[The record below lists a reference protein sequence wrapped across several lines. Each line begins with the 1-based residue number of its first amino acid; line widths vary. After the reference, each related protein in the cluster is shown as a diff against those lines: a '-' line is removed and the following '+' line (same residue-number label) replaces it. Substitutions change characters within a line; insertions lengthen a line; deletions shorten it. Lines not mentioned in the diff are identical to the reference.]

1 LVGKSLDPHGR
12 RADIDGFR
20 AIAIL
25 MVVAYHA
32 FPSRFPGGF
41 IGVDVFFVLSGFLI
55 SSNIFHGLADGSFSL
70 LGFYGRR
77 CRRIIPALAVV
88 LIAVT
93 SLSFLVSSGIFFNRL
108 GRHLVA
114 GATFTS
120 NILLLRE
127 SGYFDAASEL
137 KPFLHLWSLGIEEQ
151 FYLFWP
157 VLLLLA
163 SRVRLKRAVLVLPL
177 LAISFAVNIR
187 WAAHHPAKDFY
198 LLQSR
203 FWELLAGC
211 ALALFRRDGSD
222 GANKPFANWL
232 AFSGLALLF
241 VAASVIDNKSQFP
254 GWWASLPTGA
264 TCLIIAAGP
273 SAWLNRKLLSHRG
286 MVFVGLISYPLY
298 LWHWPLFAILRAT
311 QGGDPSTTAR
321 LIVVALAVALSFLT
335 YRFVEIPMQRFF
347 SFRRTDW
354 SRSPGFAVGG
364 SVVLLGLLAVVG
376 LSIERDILVSR
387 DSQNHP
393 LAYQLQKYA
402 AYDNSSTQVGRCFV
416 DTAHA
421 FDGFAEPCYRSEG
434 EKPKILLLG
443 DSHAAHLY
451 PGLAEALRA
460 SPVDLLQLNAS
471 RCPPLLGAQRDLPES
486 CLQANEFAFHVA
498 RELRPWLVILD
509 AEWTG
514 YFSRAD
520 FAQSFAETI
529 RTLLRDGVGHVVV
542 IGPVPD
548 WNPALR
554 DVLEK
559 QFLRVGSELPSRTQM
574 GLDPSVFMADEWV
587 RRDAMEAGAR
597 FISLADRVCNPSGC
611 LTFVGPNVS
620 SDLIVYDTD
629 HLTMAG
635 ARYIARSF
643 VAPVLEDL
651 LREAQD

>member
-1 LVGKSLDPHGR
+1 
-12 RADIDGFR
+12 
-20 AIAIL
+20 

-32 FPSRFPGGF
+32 YPSRCRGGF

-55 SSNIFHGLADGSFSL
+55 SSNIFHGLADRSFSL
-70 LGFYGRR
+70 LEFYGRR

-120 NILLLRE
+120 NILLLHE

-151 FYLFWP
+151 FYVFWP
-157 VLLLLA
+157 ALLLLA

-177 LAISFAVNIR
+177 LAISFAVNLR

-211 ALALFRRDGSD
+211 ALALFRHASSAAIDGED
-222 GANKPFANWL
+222 ERPFADRL
-232 AFSGLALLF
+232 AFSGLALLL
-241 VAASVIDNKSQFP
+241 VAASVIDDKSRFP
-254 GWWASLPTGA
+254 GWWALLPTGG

-273 SAWLNRKLLSHRG
+273 SASLNRNVLSHRI

-298 LWHWPLFAILRAT
+298 LWHWPLLALLRAAH
-311 QGGDPSTTAR
+311 GGEPSATAR
-321 LIVVALAVALSFLT
+321 LTIVALSVALSFLT
-335 YRFVEIPMQRFF
+335 YHFVEIPIRRFF
-347 SFRRTDW
+347 SFRRPGW
-354 SRSPGFAVGG
+354 SASPAFAVGA
-364 SVVLLGLLAVVG
+364 SVALLGVLAVVG
-376 LSIERDILVSR
+376 LSIERDVLVSR
-387 DSQNHP
+387 DSRNHP

-416 DTAHA
+416 DTSLA
-421 FDGFAEPCYRSEG
+421 FDGFAEPCYRG
-434 EKPKILLLG
+434 DGQKPEILLLG

-451 PGLAEALRA
+451 PGLAEVLRA
-460 SPVDLLQLNAS
+460 APVDLLQLNAS
-471 RCPPLLGAQRDLPES
+471 RCPPLLGAQRGLPES
-486 CLQANEFAFHVA
+486 CRQANEFAFHVA
-498 RELRPWLVILD
+498 RERRPWLVILD
-509 AEWTG
+509 AEWTS
-514 YFSRAD
+514 YLSQAD
-520 FAQSFAETI
+520 FAPSFAETI
-529 RTLLRDGVGHVVV
+529 RALLREGVEHVVV

-548 WNPALR
+548 WSPALR

-559 QFLRVGSELPSRTQM
+559 QFLRVGSALPPRTQT
-574 GLDPSVFMADEWV
+574 GLDPSLFATNEGL
-587 RRDAMEAGAR
+587 RRDATKAGAR
-597 FISLADRVCNPSGC
+597 FISLTDRVCDATGC

-629 HLTMAG
+629 HLTVAG
-635 ARYIARSF
+635 ARYIARSI
-643 VAPVLEDL
+643 VAPALADL
-651 LREAQD
+651 LREAED